1 MPDNITI
8 FSKQI
13 ALYGVFINIGTVAGL
28 IVFLILAY
36 KKSKSIERVFGAT
49 VLAFALLKWGF
60 FASNIVRGLNY
71 NSFGNIAEMFT
82 VNAGG
87 HFIGRVLLVMAAFP
101 VLYILLF
108 QKFKYEWKDYLDI
121 FCFYLVIQ
129 HIFNRI
135 ACIFNGC
142 CQGKSVSFLNNGLP
156 ARGFEVLSMIILL
169 LVCIKLYIAKKHIF
183 GIFGM
188 WFAMTIFIS
197 EFMMKNL
204 DVVYFIGI
212 DAVQYVAIILF
223 IISFVN
229 QKGMHRNS

>member
-1 MPDNITI
+1 M
-8 FSKQI
+8 
-13 ALYGVFINIGTVAGL
+13 
-28 IVFLILAY
+28 
-36 KKSKSIERVFGAT
+36 
-49 VLAFALLKWGF
+49 GF

-121 FCFYLVIQ
+121 FCFYLIIQ

-197 EFMMKNL
+197 EFMMKKL

-212 DAVQYVAIILF
+212 DAVQYAVIILF
-223 IISFVN
+223 IISVVN